1 MVEVVL
7 DELAAVVVL
16 VVVVFKLL
24 NTDDAVLVTADVFK
38 LTETEALAVE
48 VEDEES
54 SSEVAVEE

>member
-1 MVEVVL
+1 VVEVVL

-24 NTDDAVLVTADVFK
+24 NTDDAVLSTADTFK